1 VGSFFSAVNEF
12 TCVKIERS
20 VSTRVDRV
28 ALVWLPVIGF
38 LAALAA
44 VSFYFPLAALY
55 VPLEIA
61 ILPGLLGVSW
71 LRAFKPETDFC
82 QLCDILFGFRKRF
95 SSRAIAAAP
104 AVCCLLAS
112 FLLRYAILRQFF
124 LADSV
129 RLLALGAFVS
139 FVAPMLLPASDHR
152 WIQVLGYFWIGVGLI
167 AALGP
172 LRGTSLREVL
182 ISFRGPS
189 IAFVV
194 ILVAVRATS
203 ALLPREKP
211 PNGASL
217 IAELAAYVSFLV
229 VRYHFL

>member
-1 VGSFFSAVNEF
+1 MGSFLSAVNEF
-12 TCVKIERS
+12 TCVKIEGS
-20 VSTRVDRV
+20 VATRVDRV

-38 LAALAA
+38 LAALIA

-55 VPLEIA
+55 IPLEIA

-82 QLCDILFGFRKRF
+82 QLCDILFGFRRRF

-129 RLLALGAFVS
+129 RLLALGTFVG
-139 FVAPMLLPASDHR
+139 FVTPMLLPASDHR
-152 WIQVLGYFWIGVGLI
+152 WIQALGYFWIGVGLF

-172 LRGTSLREVL
+172 LRASSLRDLLVSL
-182 ISFRGPS
+182 RGPS

-194 ILVAVRATS
+194 ILVAIRATS
-203 ALLPREKP
+203 ALLPKEKP

-217 IAELAAYVSFLV
+217 VAELAAYVSFLV

>member
-1 VGSFFSAVNEF
+1 VGSFLSAINEF
-12 TCVKIERS
+12 TCVRIEGS
-20 VSTRVDRV
+20 AANRVDRL

-38 LAALAA
+38 LAALIA

-82 QLCDILFGFRKRF
+82 QLCDILFGFRKRY
-95 SSRAIAAAP
+95 SSRSIVAAP

-129 RLLALGAFVS
+129 RLLALGTFVS

-152 WIQVLGYFWIGVGLI
+152 WIQALGYFWVGVGLI

-172 LRGTSLREVL
+172 LKGTSLRDVL
-182 ISFRGPS
+182 ISLRGPS

-194 ILVAVRATS
+194 ILVTVHATS

-211 PNGASL
+211 ASGASL
-217 IAELAAYVSFLV
+217 VTELAAYVSFLV